1 MIIDKRKFLSTFLS
15 KETLL
20 FFSLI
25 ILNTLNIILFYNHSN
40 ILLLNSIV
48 LIILYLVLSSRED
61 KHILVISAL
70 NFAFWGTLLE
80 SFIIYKTKGELKYR
94 RTFYKLN
101 IPLWLF
107 TVYVIFMISALFTY
121 NLFKN
126 LILPISSN

>member
-1 MIIDKRKFLSTFLS
+1 MFNHKKFLSILFS
-15 KETLL
+15 KESLL
-20 FFSLI
+20 FFNLI
-25 ILNTLNIILFYNHSN
+25 LLNTLNIILFYNQPN
-40 ILLLNSIV
+40 LLLLNSII
-48 LIILYLVLSSRED
+48 LILVYIVLSDRND
-61 KHILVISAL
+61 KLILVISAL

-94 RTFYKLN
+94 KTFYKLN

-107 TVYVIFMISALFTY
+107 TVYIIFMISALFTY

>member
-1 MIIDKRKFLSTFLS
+1 MIIHKKFISTLFS
-15 KETLL
+15 KESLL
-20 FFSLI
+20 FISLI
-25 ILNTLNIILFYNHSN
+25 LLNTLNIILFYNQSI

-48 LIILYLVLSSRED
+48 LIILYLVLSNRND
-61 KHILVISAL
+61 KLILIISAL

-80 SFIIYKTKGELKYR
+80 SFIIYKTNGELKYR
-94 RTFYKLN
+94 TKFYKLN

-126 LILPISSN
+126 LVLLKSGS